1 MKTLGLRYL
10 GDTILRKK
18 AAPVESF
25 DQELRDL
32 AHAMIETMRIEEG
45 IGLAAPQIG
54 ESIRLLVIEGS
65 VIGEHEEPRVYVNPV
80 IEKFSRSKDVYEEG
94 CLSIPDIRCDVER
107 PLELTVRYQNLN
119 GDAMEEEADELL
131 ARVLQHEV
139 DHLDGILFIDRIST
153 ARRALLRKKLRDIEK
168 KYA

>member
-1 MKTLGLRYL
+1 M
-10 GDTILRKK
+10 ILRKK

-32 AHAMIETMRIEEG
+32 AEGMIETMRLEEG

-65 VIGEHEEPRVYVNPV
+65 VIGENEEPRVYVNPV
-80 IEKFSRSKDVYEEG
+80 IEEFSRSKDVYEEG

-119 GDAMEEEADELL
+119 GDDMEEEADELL

-139 DHLDGILFIDRIST
+139 DHLDGILFIDRISI

>member
-1 MKTLGLRYL
+1 MKTLGMRYL

-18 AAPVESF
+18 AAPVEAF
-25 DQELRDL
+25 DQELLDL
-32 AHAMIETMRIEEG
+32 AEAMIATMRLEDG

-54 ESIRLLVIEGS
+54 ESIRMLVIEGS
-65 VIGEHEEPRVYVNPV
+65 VIGEDEEPRAYVNPV
-80 IEKFSRSKDVYEEG
+80 LEDMSRAKDVYEEG

-107 PLELTVRYQNLN
+107 PLELTVRYQNLS
-119 GDAMEEEADELL
+119 GEDTKEEADELL

-139 DHLDGILFIDRIST
+139 DHLDGILFIDRISA
-153 ARRALLRKKLRDIEK
+153 ARRALLRKKLRDIER